1 MRRPGYFDGRQI
13 ILEQIKKKGGWVN
26 AHAHLDRAFSL
37 TSGNFSFTGASLRQ
51 KWFLVDT
58 LKRRAA
64 VADIYSRMAYSLE
77 RLLSQ
82 GVQAVGTFI
91 DVDEIVRDKAIKAA
105 VKLKDRYHQ
114 QVKIKFIN
122 QVLKGVIDKNAYEWF
137 KVGAEFVDII
147 GGLPG
152 KDKGQEEKHLDILFD
167 IAQKMKKMLHVHV
180 DQFNAS
186 DEKETELLVK
196 KTNEYKM
203 QGKVVAIHGIS
214 IGAHPRPY
222 REKLYS
228 KMKQAGVA
236 IISCPSAWIDS
247 RRNDKLSPTH
257 NAVTPI
263 DELVPAGVCVALG
276 TDNITDI
283 YKPFSDGDMW
293 TELRFLL
300 ETCHFYD
307 IDELVEITTTNG
319 LKVLGI

>member
-1 MRRPGYFDGRQI
+1 MRRLSYFDGRQS
-13 ILEQIKKKGGWVN
+13 ILEQIRKKGGWVN

-37 TSGNFSFTGASLRQ
+37 TSGNFSFTGTSLQQ

-58 LKRRAA
+58 LKRKSAA
-64 VADIYSRMAYSLE
+64 TDIYSRMAYSLE

-91 DVDEIVRDKAIKAA
+91 DVDEIIRDKAIKAA
-105 VKLKDRYHQ
+105 IKLRDRYHR
-114 QVKIKFIN
+114 QVKIRFIN
-122 QVLKGVIDKNAYEWF
+122 QVLKGVIDKKAYEWF
-137 KVGAEFVDII
+137 KVGVQFVDII

-152 KDKGQEEKHLDILFD
+152 KDKGQEEKHLDILFNT
-167 IAQKMKKMLHVHV
+167 AQKMKKMLHVHV
-180 DQFNAS
+180 DQFNTS

-196 KTNEYKM
+196 KTDEYKM
-203 QGKVVAIHGIS
+203 QGRVVAIHGIS
-214 IGAHPRPY
+214 IGAHQRLY
-222 REKLYS
+222 RKKLYS

-247 RRNDKLSPTH
+247 RRSDKLSPTH

-307 IDELVEITTTNG
+307 ISELVEIATTNG